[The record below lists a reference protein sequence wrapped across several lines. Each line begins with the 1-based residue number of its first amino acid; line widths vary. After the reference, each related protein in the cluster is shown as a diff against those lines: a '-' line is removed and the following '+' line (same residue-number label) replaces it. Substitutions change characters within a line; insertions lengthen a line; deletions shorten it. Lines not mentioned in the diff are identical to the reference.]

1 MARVKARTRGFVEVP
16 SFFVISS
23 SSTGFLEK
31 LTPTSMFGM
40 SVEPCFDHKKL
51 FCLLSI
57 LFLRRKGVPVGS
69 HCDVGGGGGG
79 GGGGGERIDRR
90 EKREPRVELR

>member
-1 MARVKARTRGFVEVP
+1 MARVKARTRGLVEVP

-23 SSTGFLEK
+23 STGGVLEE
-31 LTPTSMFGM
+31 LTTPISMFGM

-79 GGGGGERIDRR
+79 GGGERIDRR
-90 EKREPRVELR
+90 ENKEPPVELK